1 MNAKVQEFINQKKQ
15 EEKKKRDEHLIS
27 LGLVTGEKIIK
38 REYLEYYSYGA
49 ILDEKEDRYYIEHK
63 SEQAIEVTDE
73 EYQEIL
79 KYSSASEK
87 KEIDYKWANI
97 IKNVAT
103 IFLVLS
109 ILGGVLFSFI
119 LGENYHTSSLVWIP
133 IVWTISYCGFYFPF
147 MMGFSKMV
155 AVAERDLQS

>member
-97 IKNVAT
+97 IEKVAKT
-103 IFLVLS
+103 FLFINIFCGI
-109 ILGGVLFSFI
+109 ILCIVFAN
-119 LGENYHTSSLVWIP
+119 NYHLEDFIWIP
-133 IVWTISYCGFYFPF
+133 IVWTIVYCGIYFPF

-155 AVAERDLQS
+155 AMAEKDLQS

>member
-27 LGLVTGEKIIK
+27 LGLVTGEKTIQ
-38 REYLEYYSYGA
+38 REYLEYYVYGA
-49 ILDEKEDRYYIEHK
+49 TLDEESERYYFEHEIEHAIDV
-63 SEQAIEVTDE
+63 SEE

-79 KYSSASEK
+79 KYSSVTKK

-97 IKNVAT
+97 IEKVAKT
-103 IFLVLS
+103 FLFINIFCGI
-109 ILGGVLFSFI
+109 ILCIVFAN
-119 LGENYHTSSLVWIP
+119 NYHLEDFIWIP
-133 IVWTISYCGFYFPF
+133 IVWTIVYCGIYFPF

-155 AVAERDLQS
+155 AMAEKDLQS